1 MIRPVARAGAA
12 PAFVAA
18 IACAFGIWAGAWSTF
33 GGALAALLAVFCAG
47 MVLAAP
53 SERSRIFLPLAFA
66 AAGFSAG
73 RLRIAAPAEAAS
85 RALQGIDRSR
95 PAEWSGRI
103 EGFWTEAEHGRF
115 TTVRLDRCRQGTVE
129 FPFRAPARIWVSGEA
144 PPPALRGDRFRA
156 TAVIALPDLP
166 ASRRDLAQPFTEYSL
181 SVKSAMLMERKG
193 RTALSWISLPDERL
207 ARLLFRS
214 GLPAETVQQP
224 VAALLLGRPAALD
237 RGLAGDFRRGGLLHV
252 LAISGLHVALVAGFV
267 FFLLGATRLP
277 RRFRDIAAGVAVLGF
292 ALAVGGRMPVLR
304 AALTIAVFLA
314 SRLLEKPVS
323 PLQAIGLSAIA
334 VLAIDPSELWRAGFF
349 ITYGA
354 AIGIAR
360 LGPLLA
366 RALRAL
372 PAGIRL
378 PLAIGLAAQAAVA
391 PILLW
396 RFNLVTAL
404 SWLAAPIAIPLAAAF
419 LVFGSLLLALLAL
432 HLSPSAPAAALVAC
446 EWLLRRLASATSK
459 GTFLAATPSLAAIA
473 ALVGLLFLATRR
485 SPAARTAGI
494 AGYLA
499 LFAFLAWRT
508 PAEPGR
514 CDFSVE
520 GLDVGQGDAFLLRS
534 GRSAFLIDGG
544 GRFEATDEDF
554 GRARLLPKLLDRGVV
569 RLDGALLSHPHPDHA
584 LGLFS
589 VVREIPVGT
598 LYVGEGPD
606 EGDLERRLE
615 AAALERAVP
624 VRTLRTGD
632 VVPWGGGRLRVL
644 RSGGRPFKLDPVN
657 NESVV
662 AVFEKGTR
670 RVLFTGDAGAPV
682 EEELLRGPGLLPRV
696 DLLKVGHHG
705 SRTSSTPAFLEALS
719 PRAAILSCGRN
730 NRFGHPAPATIASF
744 SRLKIPVFRTDL
756 RSDVGFAVT
765 REHLLLFERGI
776 P

>member
-1 MIRPVARAGAA
+1 MIRPVVRAGSA
-12 PAFVAA
+12 PAFAAA
-18 IACAFGIWAGAWSTF
+18 IAFAFGIWSGAWSVS
-33 GGALAALLAVFCAG
+33 GAALAALLALLCAG
-47 MVLAAP
+47 AALAARNP
-53 SERSRIFLPLAFA
+53 RTRFVVPLAFA

-73 RLRIAAPAEAAS
+73 RLRIAAPAQAAA
-85 RALQGIDRSR
+85 RALGTIDRSR

-103 EGFWTEAEHGRF
+103 EGFWTEADHGRF
-115 TTVRLDRCRQGTVE
+115 TTVRLERCRQGAVE
-129 FPFRAPARIWVSGEA
+129 VPFRAPARIWISGEA
-144 PPPALRGDRFRA
+144 PPPALRGDRFRVS
-156 TAVIALPDLP
+156 AVIALPDLP

-181 SVKSAMLMERKG
+181 SAKSAMLMERTG
-193 RTALSWISLPDERL
+193 RTPVSWISLPDERL

-224 VAALLLGRPAALD
+224 VAALLLGRTAALD
-237 RGLAGDFRRGGLLHV
+237 RGLAGEFRRGGLLHV
-252 LAISGLHVALVAGFV
+252 LAISGLHVALVAAIV
-267 FFLLGATRLP
+267 FFVLGATRLP
-277 RRFRDIAAGVAVLGF
+277 RRFRDVAVCAAVLGF
-292 ALAVGGRMPVLR
+292 AFAVGGRMPVLR

-314 SRLLEKPVS
+314 SRVLEKPVS

-334 VLAIDPSELWRAGFF
+334 VLAIDPSELWRAGFY

-354 AIGIAR
+354 AIGIATLAPS
-360 LGPLLA
+360 LG

-378 PLAIGLAAQAAVA
+378 PLAIALAAQAAVA

-404 SWLAAPIAIPLAAAF
+404 SWLAAPAAVPLAAAF
-419 LVFGSLLLALLAL
+419 LFFGAALLAFLAL
-432 HLSPSAPAAALVAC
+432 HVSPSAPAAAVAAC
-446 EWLLRRLASATSK
+446 EWMLRRLAAATSK
-459 GTFLAATPSLAAIA
+459 GTFLAPTPSLVAVV
-473 ALVGLLFLATRR
+473 ALLALLLLATRR
-485 SPAARTAGI
+485 GPVLRTAGI
-494 AGYLA
+494 VGYLGF
-499 LFAFLAWRT
+499 FAFLAWRSFG
-508 PAEPGR
+508 EPRR

-544 GRFEATDEDF
+544 GRFDASDEDF
-554 GRARLLPKLLDRGVV
+554 GRARLLPKLLDRGIV

-589 VVREIPVGT
+589 VVREIPLGA
-598 LYVGEGPD
+598 LYLGEGPD
-606 EGDLERRLE
+606 EGGLGRRLE
-615 AAALERAVP
+615 AAARDRSVP
-624 VRTLRTGD
+624 VRRLRTGD
-632 VVPWGGGRLRVL
+632 AVAWGGGRFRVL

-682 EEELLRGPGLLPRV
+682 EEELLRTPGLLPRV

-730 NRFGHPAPATIASF
+730 NRFGHPAPATIANL